1 MYSSSTALYLPMGWV
16 VVVVA
21 PAPLVARMPS
31 SFLVLLI
38 SGSLRYSLGASVF
51 LFDNCVHCAHFV
63 RHLFVLSCW
72 GQYAPLLC
80 GAVVRVRET
89 PVPLLLRHRG
99 WVFRPGPLACNDCS
113 RTGPQTDLNGSRHMH
128 PPRCQ

>member
-1 MYSSSTALYLPMGWV
+1 MALYLPMGWV
-16 VVVVA
+16 VVEVA

-51 LFDNCVHCAHFV
+51 LFDNCVHCAHVV
-63 RHLFVLSCW
+63 RHLFVL
-72 GQYAPLLC
+72 GAVAPLLC

-89 PVPLLLRHRG
+89 PVPLLLRHRD
-99 WVFRPGPLACNDCS
+99 WVF
-113 RTGPQTDLNGSRHMH
+113 
-128 PPRCQ
+128 

>member
-1 MYSSSTALYLPMGWV
+1 MYSSSTALYLPMGWVV

-63 RHLFVLSCW
+63 RHLFVL
-72 GQYAPLLC
+72 
-80 GAVVRVRET
+80 GAVRAT
-89 PVPLLLRHRG
+89 SLRRC
-99 WVFRPGPLACNDCS
+99 RT
-113 RTGPQTDLNGSRHMH
+113 RTGDASAPAPATPGLGL
-128 PPRCQ
+128 